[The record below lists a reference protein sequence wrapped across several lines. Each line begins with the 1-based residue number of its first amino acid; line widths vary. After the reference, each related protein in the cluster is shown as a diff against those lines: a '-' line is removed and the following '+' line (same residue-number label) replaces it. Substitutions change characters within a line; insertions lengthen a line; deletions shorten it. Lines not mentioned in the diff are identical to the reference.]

1 MSLEDDPRIPRGRH
15 PPGRKAPH
23 YYSKDAPRSGRKYM
37 IRLSIRGEMLDFA
50 SEGGIFSKDRIDLG
64 TQILLSSLELPDSG
78 TVLDMG
84 CGYGAIGIS
93 IAKMS
98 PCLRVTMVDVNH
110 SAIKLARENALRNGV
125 EAEVLRSDLYSAL
138 EGRYFDVI
146 VSNPPLA
153 AGYAVVFPMIEGAWG
168 HLNPGGSLQIVIRR
182 GINAIPKK
190 MSEVFGNSECI
201 SKKSGYR
208 VFLSR
213 KMSQQKAGR
222 PKDSER

>member
-1 MSLEDDPRIPRGRH
+1 MSLEDDPRIPRGMR
-15 PPGRKAPH
+15 PSGRKAPH
-23 YYSKDAPRSGRKYM
+23 YFSKDAPRSSRKYV

-64 TQILLSSLELPDSG
+64 TQILINSLELPESG

-98 PCLRVTMVDVNH
+98 PSLKVTMVDVNPL
-110 SAIKLARENALRNGV
+110 AVRLARENALRNGV
-125 EAEVLRSDLYSAL
+125 DAEVLRSDLYSAL
-138 EGRYFDVI
+138 EGRSFDMI

-153 AGYAVVFPMIEGAWG
+153 AGYAVVFPMIEGALS
-168 HLNPGGSLQIVIRR
+168 HLNYGGSMQIVLRR
-182 GINAIPKK
+182 GINTIPKK

-208 VFLSR
+208 VFRSLKPDPR
-213 KMSQQKAGR
+213 KAGC
-222 PKDSER
+222 PGDSER